1 MTVESHNKRYDLSSI
16 LFVALI
22 TLPAINYYIAEIY
35 WSVGLTNPWAE
46 YVYAIVFVVGIISIC
61 INLTRFKIV
70 ALLTIVLLLLY
81 TSLVTPQAVP
91 IYTSPTLL
99 RSPLGQFLLVFFPIF
114 LLSSDKRFDYE
125 LTIDLLS
132 SVALIPLVFMIVAY
146 VLQVYITGLGLH
158 EYMTFAY
165 TALPMIMV
173 VMYYSWSVKKRWLGK
188 VVSILSAFTIL
199 FGGCRGALFS
209 LLVFIILSI
218 LLYSKAN
225 IWKVILIIS
234 GFFIVIY
241 LPKILQFFGSQL
253 NSYGVESRIFSYI
266 DAGTITESDARIE
279 VYQKALSIIDVYG
292 HGIYSDRAL
301 LEHVA
306 EATYCHN
313 WMLEFLVD
321 YGWLI
326 GMLLIIVVLSR
337 MTRIAIH
344 TSQKSPIMHKFMIYF
359 ALSML
364 GVKFMLS
371 NSYLNSPELAFVF
384 GWLFYLSRNKNQYA
398 TT

>member
-1 MTVESHNKRYDLSSI
+1 MAIKTLSNRYDLSSI

-35 WSVGLTNPWAE
+35 WSVGLKNSWAE
-46 YVYAIVFVVGIISIC
+46 YVYAFVFAVGIISVC
-61 INLTRFKIV
+61 IKPSGFKAI
-70 ALLTIVLLLLY
+70 AILTIIFLLLY
-81 TSLVTPQAVP
+81 TSLVTPRAVP
-91 IYTSPTLL
+91 IYTSPSFL
-99 RSPLGQFLLVFFPIF
+99 RSPLGQFLLVYFPIF
-114 LLSSDKRFDYE
+114 LLSSDKRFNYDRT
-125 LTIDLLS
+125 LRLLS
-132 SVALIPLVFMIVAY
+132 SVAIVPLVFMIIAY
-146 VLQVYITGLGLH
+146 VLQVYVIGLGLH

-173 VMYYSWSVKKRWLGK
+173 VMYYSWTVKQRWLGK
-188 VVSILSAFTIL
+188 IVSVISAFTIL
-199 FGGCRGALFS
+199 FGGCRGALLS
-209 LLVFIILSI
+209 LLAFIVLSI
-218 LLYSKAN
+218 LLYSKSN
-225 IWKVILIIS
+225 TWKFILIFA
-234 GFFIVIY
+234 GFFITINLSQV
-241 LPKILQFFGSQL
+241 LQFFGSQL
-253 NSYGVESRIFSYI
+253 SSLGVESRIFSFI
-266 DAGTITESDARIE
+266 DAGTIAESDARIE
-279 VYQKALSIIDVYG
+279 VFKKAISIIDVYG

-306 EATYCHN
+306 DATYCHN

-321 YGWLI
+321 YGWII

-337 MTRIAIH
+337 MIRLVVH
-344 TSQKSPIMHKFMIYF
+344 TTQRSPIMHKFMIYF

-384 GWLFYLSRNKNQYA
+384 GWMFYLSRNKNQYA